1 MLQTAVETEFG
12 LVTFFKSKGATV
24 SLWLLQSSTTRQDL
38 K

>member
-12 LVTFFKSKGATV
+12 LVTFFESKGATV
-24 SLWLLQSSTTRQDL
+24 SLWLLQSRPTRQDL

>member
-1 MLQTAVETEFG
+1 MLQTTVETEFG
-12 LVTFFKSKGATV
+12 LAKFFMSKGATV

>member
-1 MLQTAVETEFG
+1 MLQTAVEIEFG
-12 LVTFFKSKGATV
+12 LVTFFMLKRATV

>member
-24 SLWLLQSSTTRQDL
+24 SLCYYKVAQRD
-38 K
+38 KI